1 MQHQKVSM
9 SQNQFRIGDLANELK
24 VKKFVIRFWEEQFD
38 LESGR
43 SSGGHRSYTQKD
55 MRIFQMIK
63 DLLYQQGYT
72 IEGARKRLPEMLKDL
87 EAQELAQAH
96 KNAEVVVQEAAPV
109 HEAIV
114 EHEIAHDHH
123 ELVGAHEAVLEV
135 LHDVSGA
142 QEVVLES
149 RHEVSGA
156 QEVVL
161 EARHEVS
168 GAHEVIEAAM
178 PEAHHEVSGAHEVIE
193 TGEQTAGLEAGPVQ
207 ASHVIVEQQ
216 HAPASSVPCMTCQH
230 HSHQLTMVKQH
241 LLELKQRMQRA

>member
-43 SSGGHRSYTQKD
+43 SSGGHRSYTHKD
-55 MRIFQMIK
+55 LRIFQMIK

-72 IEGARKRLPEMLKDL
+72 IEGARKRLPDLLQDL
-87 EAQELAQAH
+87 EAQEAQ
-96 KNAEVVVQEAAPV
+96 VVPV
-109 HEAIV
+109 HETVV
-114 EHEIAHDHH
+114 EQEVAHDHH
-123 ELVGAHEAVLEV
+123 ELAGTPEALLEE
-135 LHDVSGA
+135 HGDVAGA
-142 QEVVLES
+142 QEV
-149 RHEVSGA
+149 A
-156 QEVVL
+156 L

-168 GAHEVIEAAM
+168 GAHEVIDVAR
-178 PEAHHEVSGAHEVIE
+178 PEAHHEVSGAHEIIE
-193 TGEQTAGLEAGPVQ
+193 SGEQTAGLEAGPVQ

-230 HSHQLTMVKQH
+230 HSHQLAMIKHQ
-241 LLELKQRMQRA
+241 LLELKQRMLRV